1 MESFVPVEAWRG
13 FALVLNFFT
22 FFLSFSAISVGAIIR
37 DRLLRRLDP
46 FPLAGAVDWF
56 LVGAGA
62 LTVRELAIILFHLG
76 VAPAGVV
83 HPVAD
88 AGVLVVGLSLFRV
101 YLVFEKAL
109 RENRKG

>member
-1 MESFVPVEAWRG
+1 MESFVPLEAWRG

-22 FFLSFSAISVGAIIR
+22 FFLSFSAVSIGALIR

-46 FPLAGAVDWF
+46 FPLSGVVDWF

-62 LTVRELAIILFHLG
+62 LTVRELAIILYHLG
-76 VAPAGVV
+76 VAPAIVV

-88 AGVLVVGLSLFRV
+88 LGLLVLGVSLFLV
-101 YLVFEKAL
+101 YRVFERAL
-109 RENRKG
+109 RDNRKG